1 MGPVWHW
8 GNPGARPHRSPF
20 SLSSIFWEVLHREV
34 VMFSSDCRWS
44 VGKRILHQV
53 SMWWVSYPMI
63 EIRNYSGTCWK
74 IEGLKQVGVGF
85 FFGIQVSFVTSRCD
99 GWEEESFPVWGT
111 NTGQTDR
118 LINSFDQENWRRLW
132 RQQNNYWLS
141 SSPVRLRF
149 MASTCCSV
157 HQMKERLCSIHLQ
170 RSLNYSVPDCV
181 VPASFIWSH
190 QKQRAWVQMLG

>member
-1 MGPVWHW
+1 MGPVWHCS
-8 GNPGARPHRSPF
+8 NPGARPHRSPF

-63 EIRNYSGTCWK
+63 EIRNCSGTCWK

-149 MASTCCSV
+149 MAVHAVLSIKWRRDYAASTSRGVWTTVSLTVWCQHPSYEV
-157 HQMKERLCSIHLQ
+157 IRSKE
-170 RSLNYSVPDCV
+170 
-181 VPASFIWSH
+181 
-190 QKQRAWVQMLG
+190 LGFKC

>member
-1 MGPVWHW
+1 MNCGEEDITSGEHVMSFLPRDRDQKLFSTMLKIRRIETGW
-8 GNPGARPHRSPF
+8 G
-20 SLSSIFWEVLHREV
+20 W
-34 VMFSSDCRWS
+34 
-44 VGKRILHQV
+44 
-53 SMWWVSYPMI
+53 
-63 EIRNYSGTCWK
+63 
-74 IEGLKQVGVGF
+74 F
-85 FFGIQVSFVTSRCD
+85 FFGIQVSFVASRCD

-118 LINSFDQENWRRLW
+118 LIISFDQENWRRPW
-132 RQQNNYWLS
+132 RQQNNCWLS

-170 RSLNYSVPDCV
+170 RSLNYSVLDCV
-181 VPASFIWSH
+181 LPASFIWSH